1 MNYAKESFILSEFKK
16 ICRIKKKNYLVL
28 LPCFDKI
35 LCINVVLSVY
45 AKANENM
52 GAGCMKVYLDVFFA
66 VNFAMDLLIFE
77 IMNLFL
83 KKRPVSIRGICAAA
97 AGALFSVLVVVTG
110 IKSMTAVY
118 VFMYVFVSCL
128 IIRIAYGKTT
138 VYGMGKYIAGY
149 YITGVFTAGT
159 MLFLKEAAG
168 LQHISILFLLSSAL
182 LILFFAQKILLSR
195 SHGMSSGQDV
205 FPVRIRYK
213 GKSVTATGFLD
224 TGNNL
229 YEPVSHECVTVVEYK
244 LFQKMLTEREKAD
257 FGMAMHDGKPELFGK
272 LLLRYIPFHS
282 LGRECD
288 YLLGVRADDMEIQ
301 IDGGETL
308 HTGKVWLGIYDR
320 FLSADGGYEVL
331 LNSGLFRK

>member
-1 MNYAKESFILSEFKK
+1 
-16 ICRIKKKNYLVL
+16 
-28 LPCFDKI
+28 
-35 LCINVVLSVY
+35 
-45 AKANENM
+45 M
-52 GAGCMKVYLDVFFA
+52 GADGMKLYLDIFFI
-66 VNFAMDLLIFE
+66 VNFMMNLLIFE

-83 KKRPVSIRGICAAA
+83 KKKPVSRRGICAAA
-97 AGALFSVLVVVTG
+97 AGALGSVLVVVTG
-110 IKSMTAVY
+110 TKSMTAVY
-118 VFMYVFVSCL
+118 ILMYLFVSCL

-149 YITGVFTAGT
+149 YITGVFTAGAI
-159 MLFLKEAAG
+159 LFLKQAAG

-182 LILFFAQKILLSR
+182 LILFFAQKILLS
-195 SHGMSSGQDV
+195 GGSGKNRRQEI

-213 GKSVTATGFLD
+213 GKSVKATGFLD

-244 LFQKMLTEREKAD
+244 LFQKMLTKEERAD
-257 FGMAMHDGKPELFGK
+257 FGIAMHGGIMHDGKPELFGE

-288 YLLGVRADDMEIQ
+288 YLLGVRADDLEIQ
-301 IDGGETL
+301 TDRGETL

>member
-1 MNYAKESFILSEFKK
+1 MSKFIK
-16 ICRIKKKNYLVL
+16 ICQIKKKNYLVL
-28 LPCFDKI
+28 SPCFDKI
-35 LCINVVLSVY
+35 LCINAVSFVY
-45 AKANENM
+45 AKANEDM
-52 GAGCMKVYLDVFFA
+52 GAGCMKIYLDVFFI
-66 VNFAMDLLIFE
+66 VNFAMNLLIFE

-83 KKRPVSIRGICAAA
+83 KKKPVSIRSICAAA
-97 AGALFSVLVVVTG
+97 AGALCSVMVIVNG
-110 IKSMTAVY
+110 IKNMTVVY
-118 VFMYVFVSCL
+118 ILMYLLVSCL

-138 VYGMGKYIAGY
+138 VYGMGKYIVGY
-149 YITGVFTAGT
+149 YITGVFTAGAV
-159 MLFLKEAAG
+159 LFLKQAAG

-182 LILFFAQKILLSR
+182 LILFFAQKVLLSR
-195 SHGMSSGQDV
+195 SYRMNSGQDV

-213 GKSVTATGFLD
+213 GRSVTATGFLD

-244 LFQKMLTEREKAD
+244 LFQKMLTEDERAD

-272 LLLRYIPFHS
+272 LLLRYIPFRS

-301 IDGGETL
+301 IDDGETL

-331 LNSGLFRK
+331 LSSALFRK